1 MYKHEMSKKNPSVI
15 KIGKDGQFYHQ
26 SGSSMGSMSAAAA
39 QAHKNLQAG
48 ARKQTEAITVH
59 RGGGFVIGKTQ
70 PGGSPTN
77 SSAQFQKHALKASA
91 QVAGHKASPAELK
104 AAKPGSGLAFGKTVT
119 VLKGG
124 RRKRTKMRRHKK
136 SKTKKSSRKSTKRFR
151 KGGQPWGCY
160 SGGKRTKHKRHS
172 RRRSKKH

>member
-1 MYKHEMSKKNPSVI
+1 MSKKNPSVI
-15 KIGKDGQFYHQ
+15 KVGKDGQFYHQ
-26 SGSSMGSMSAAAA
+26 SGSSMGSMSAASN
-39 QAHKNLQAG
+39 QAYKNLQLDA
-48 ARKQTEAITVH
+48 KKHTEAIKVH

-91 QVAGHKASPAELK
+91 HVAGSKASPSELK

-124 RRKRTKMRRHKK
+124 RRLRANTQRKKK
-136 SKTKKSSRKSTKRFR
+136 SKARKSSRNSTKRFR
-151 KGGQPWGCY
+151 KGGESWGCY
-160 SGGKRTKHKRHS
+160 SGGKKGKQKRHT
-172 RRRSKKH
+172 RQRSKKH